1 MQDAVDS
8 VKKALAEAEGAE
20 KTTLENSLEQV
31 EKNVETYEK
40 YGKYKVSAEGI
51 AAYRKMMEHSYVVT
65 ARSNLLLRQEDLSE
79 LRARFA
85 AGQLTLDQFIA
96 ETDAKL
102 RLIQL
107 ENQ

>member
-1 MQDAVDS
+1 
-8 VKKALAEAEGAE
+8 
-20 KTTLENSLEQV
+20 
-31 EKNVETYEK
+31 
-40 YGKYKVSAEGI
+40 
-51 AAYRKMMEHSYVVT
+51 MMEHSYVET